1 MYDEKKVAR
10 VNKLVRT
17 IKEAEAE
24 LESLFGGA
32 PFRKTWSRRPK
43 AEEAESGIKPG
54 I

>member
-10 VNKLVRT
+10 VNELVRT

-24 LESLFGGA
+24 LERLFGGS

-43 AEEAESGIKPG
+43 AEESQPEIKPG